1 MPPRLH
7 NTLSYSVAALS
18 LPVTVVILNPASFT
32 TLPVLFW
39 IFHFL
44 RRTAESLWVHRYSGR
59 PVPWSDALIEYVYY
73 WGFGIWIGSSW
84 AGMGPSLVEVWSGD
98 AAVAV
103 TVPLVGV
110 SLGGLVLGLIGEAGN
125 AWAHLALRR
134 LRAQAGSSERRLP
147 SGGLFNLID
156 CPHYLFEILSWVGF
170 ALLTHIVPSWVF
182 LAAVCV
188 ILAGYART
196 RHKRYREEFDG
207 REGRPA
213 YPARR
218 RALLPGIF

>member
-18 LPVTVVILNPASFT
+18 LPVTVLILNPASFT

-73 WGFGIWIGSSW
+73 WGFGIWIGSTW
-84 AGMGPSLVEVWSGD
+84 EGLGHTLPPAWD
-98 AAVAV
+98 AALGVAV
-103 TVPLVGV
+103 GLVGEV
-110 SLGGLVLGLIGEAGN
+110 GN
-125 AWAHLALRR
+125 AWAHLALRG
-134 LRAQAGSSERRLP
+134 LRERAGSSERRLP

-170 ALLTHIVPSWVF
+170 ALFTRSVPSWVF

-188 ILAGYART
+188 ILARYART